1 MSRPQEPQERS
12 LSLLR
17 ATSVGVGAIV
27 GGGILALAGSAFA
40 SSGPAAIMAFA
51 LNGVIALLTALTFA
65 EMASKFPE
73 SGGTYAFSRKVLSV
87 EAAFIV
93 GWVVWFASVAAAVLY
108 AIGFSHFALL
118 LLRDLWVLAD
128 HEPVAWM
135 NGKHTVRI
143 GAILT
148 TAFLS
153 IWSTRSRGGPSSWV
167 NIVKVAAFALLLIGG
182 AWALAQRPLGETKA
196 ALTPFFDGGYKGL
209 LQAMGFSFI
218 ALQGFDL
225 IAAVGGEV
233 KDPERNLPRAMIGSL
248 SIALVIYLPLLF
260 FVVTAGIPPGTSIR
274 AMAEVDPEGIV
285 SLAAVEF
292 LGPFGY
298 WLVTFAAVLA
308 MFTALQAN
316 LFAASR
322 IAFSMARDRTLPN
335 FLRKKQ
341 IKSGNPA
348 NAILVTATLVCL
360 MLLVL
365 PDVGT
370 AGAAAS
376 LIFLVTFAMTHVI
389 SILVRQRSTLR
400 PPPFRTRWFPLVPV
414 LGGLSCLGL
423 AIFQGV
429 YVPEAGT
436 IALVWMG
443 VGGLLFLVLFARG
456 ARVHDAMT
464 TAIEP
469 ELVTLRGNAPL
480 VLVPIA
486 NPAHAHIMISLADA
500 MVPAN
505 VGRVL
510 LQAVLVAPP
519 DWDPEVDTGP
529 IERLQALLPRLLA
542 ASSKIGIRTE
552 MLTTV
557 ARDPMAE
564 IARVTR
570 LHRCESV
577 VLGLSQFS
585 TNSEGTPLELLLG
598 TLDADVVIVRARGE
612 WDFGAVQRILIPVG
626 GQGGH
631 EHLMARIL
639 GSLSRHAA
647 RETIFVRVVPTDTPS
662 KQVERMTRDLEQLGE
677 DVIGEGARG
686 VVLLSNHPA
695 EAVAEEAKKCD
706 MLMLGVQR
714 IGRRNKVFGGFTR
727 DLASNTDCPL
737 IVISRRG

>member
-1 MSRPQEPQERS
+1 MARTQEPQDRS

-17 ATSVGVGAIV
+17 ATSIGVGAIV

-40 SSGPAAIMAFA
+40 SSGPAAILAFA
-51 LNGVIALLTALTFA
+51 LNGVIAMLTALTFA

-108 AIGFSHFALL
+108 AIGFAHFGLL
-118 LLRDLWVLAD
+118 MLRDLWILAD
-128 HEPVAWM
+128 HEPLAFLD
-135 NGKHTVRI
+135 GEHSVRV
-143 GAILT
+143 GAILAT
-148 TAFLS
+148 VALS
-153 IWSTRSRGGPSSWV
+153 IWLTRSRGGPSSWV
-167 NIVKVAAFALLLIGG
+167 NILKVGVFALLLVGG
-182 AWALAQRPLGETKA
+182 AWAFLQRPISESKA
-196 ALTPFFDGGYKGL
+196 ALTPFFDGGSGGL

-233 KDPERNLPRAMIGSL
+233 KDPVRNLPRAMIGSL
-248 SIALVIYLPLLF
+248 SIALILYLPLLF
-260 FVVTAGIPPGTSIR
+260 FVTTVGTTPGESVR
-274 AMAEVDPEGIV
+274 SLAASDPEGVV
-285 SLAAVEF
+285 SAAATQF

-298 WLVTFAAVLA
+298 WLVTIAAVLA

-322 IAFSMARDRTLPN
+322 IANSMARDRTLPG
-335 FLRKKQ
+335 FLRKVRARN
-341 IKSGNPA
+341 GNPA
-348 NAILVTATLVCL
+348 NAIYITAALVCV

-414 LGGLSCLGL
+414 VGGLACVAL
-423 AIFQGV
+423 AVFQGV
-429 YVPEAGT
+429 HVPQAGS
-436 IALVWMG
+436 IAVVWMG
-443 VGGLLFLVLFARG
+443 LGGILFLVLFARG
-456 ARVHDAMT
+456 ARVHDALT

-486 NPAHAHIMISLADA
+486 NPGHAHVMISLADA

-510 LQAVLVAPP
+510 LQAVLVVPQ
-519 DWDPEVDTGP
+519 DWDPEADAAP
-529 IERLQALLPRLLA
+529 IERLPALLPRLLA

-585 TNSEGTPLELLLG
+585 ESKTGTPLELLLG

-612 WDFGAVQRILIPVG
+612 WSLQGVQRILIPVG
-626 GQGGH
+626 GEEGH

-639 GSLSRHAA
+639 GSLSRFAP
-647 RETIFVRVVPTDTPS
+647 RETTFVRVVPTDTPK
-662 KQVERMTRDLEQLGE
+662 KQIDGMTRDLEQLGE
-677 DVIGEGARG
+677 DVIGPSARG
-686 VVLLSNHPA
+686 VVLISNAPA
-695 EAVAEEAKKCD
+695 EAVAAEARKCD
-706 MLMLGVQR
+706 LLMLGVQR
-714 IGRRNKVFGGFTR
+714 IGRRNKVFGRFTR
-727 DLASNTDCPL
+727 ELASKTECPL

>member
-1 MSRPQEPQERS
+1 MSRPQESQNRS

-40 SSGPAAIMAFA
+40 SSGPAAILAFG
-51 LNGVIALLTALTFA
+51 LNGVIAMLTALTFA
-65 EMASKFPE
+65 ELASKFPE

-87 EAAFIV
+87 EAAFLV

-108 AIGFSHFALL
+108 AIGFAHFGLWMV
-118 LLRDLWVLAD
+118 RDLWELAN
-128 HEPVAWM
+128 HKPLAFLQGE
-135 NGKHTVRI
+135 HSVRV

-148 TAFLS
+148 TLVLAF
-153 IWSTRSRGGPSSWV
+153 WSTRSRGGPSSWV
-167 NIVKVAAFALLLIGG
+167 NIVKVAVFALLLVGG
-182 AWALAQRPLGETKA
+182 AWAFTQKPLGESRE
-196 ALTPFFDGGYKGL
+196 ALSPFLDGGWSGL

-260 FVVTAGIPPGTSIR
+260 FVSTVGVPGDQSVR
-274 AMAEVDPEGIV
+274 EMAEVDPEGVV
-285 SLAAVEF
+285 SLAAIQF

-298 WLVTFAAVLA
+298 WLVTIAAVLA

-322 IAFSMARDRTLPN
+322 IAYSMARDRTLPGP
-335 FLRKKQ
+335 LRKLRA
-341 IKSGNPA
+341 KSGNPA
-348 NAILVTATLVCL
+348 NAIYITAGLVGA
-360 MLLVL
+360 MLLIL

-376 LIFLVTFAMTHVI
+376 LIFLVTFSMTHVVA
-389 SILVRQRSTLR
+389 ILVRQRSTLR

-414 LGGLSCLGL
+414 VGGIACLAL

-429 YVPEAGT
+429 IVPQAGS
-436 IALVWMG
+436 IAVGWMG
-443 VGGLLFLVLFARG
+443 LGGVLFLVRFARG
-456 ARVHDAMT
+456 ARVHDALT

-486 NPAHAHIMISLADA
+486 NPSNAHILMSLADA
-500 MVPAN
+500 MVPAH

-510 LQAVLVAPP
+510 LQAVMVAPP
-519 DWDPEVDTGP
+519 DWEPEADPGP

-542 ASSKIGIRTE
+542 ASTKIGIRAE
-552 MLTTV
+552 VLSTV
-557 ARDPMAE
+557 AKDPMAE

-585 TNSEGTPLELLLG
+585 ENEEGTPLELLLG
-598 TLDADVVIVRARGE
+598 TLDADVVLVRARGE
-612 WDFGAVQRILIPVG
+612 WKFERVKRILIPVSG
-626 GQGGH
+626 EEGH

-639 GSLSRHAA
+639 GSLSRLAP
-647 RETIFVRVVPTDTPS
+647 RETVFVRVVPKSTPE

-677 DVIGEGARG
+677 DIIEESARG
-686 VVLLSNHPA
+686 VVLVSDRPA
-695 EAVAEEAKKCD
+695 DALAEQAKQCD
-706 MLMLGVQR
+706 MVMLGVQR
-714 IGRRNKVFGGFTR
+714 IGRHKKVIGRFTR
-727 DLASNTDCPL
+727 ELASKTECPL